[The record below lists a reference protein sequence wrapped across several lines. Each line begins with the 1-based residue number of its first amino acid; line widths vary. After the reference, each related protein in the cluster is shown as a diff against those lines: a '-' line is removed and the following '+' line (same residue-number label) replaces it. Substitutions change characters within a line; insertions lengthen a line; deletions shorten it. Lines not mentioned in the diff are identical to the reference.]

1 MITRSLEDDFVI
13 EICFSKCLGKNKQTT
28 HFLSFHIIIKLDLRL
43 FLPVG
48 LSTSLWWKGEM
59 KDRVKEFYPRH
70 VAEVAY
76 TTRLENESLDEIMW
90 CDRSKEAL

>member
-70 VAEVAY
+70 VGEVAY
-76 TTRLENESLDEIMW
+76 TMRLEDESLDEIIW

>member
-1 MITRSLEDDFVI
+1 MFGE
-13 EICFSKCLGKNKQTT
+13 KQTNNT
-28 HFLSFHIIIKLDLRL
+28 FLSFHIIIKLDLRL
-43 FLPVG
+43 FLPFG

-76 TTRLENESLDEIMW
+76 TMRLENESSDEIIW

>member
-1 MITRSLEDDFVI
+1 MI
-13 EICFSKCLGKNKQTT
+13 EICFSKCLGENKQTT

-43 FLPVG
+43 FFPVG

-59 KDRVKEFYPRH
+59 KGRVKEFHPRH

-76 TTRLENESLDEIMW
+76 TMRLENESLDEIMW

>member
-1 MITRSLEDDFVI
+1 MFGE
-13 EICFSKCLGKNKQTT
+13 KQTNNT
-28 HFLSFHIIIKLDLRL
+28 FLSFHIIIKLDLRL

-59 KDRVKEFYPRH
+59 KDRVKEFYLRH

-76 TTRLENESLDEIMW
+76 TVRLENESLDEIIW

>member
-1 MITRSLEDDFVI
+1 MINRSLEDDFVI
-13 EICFSKCLGKNKQTT
+13 EMFFSKCLGEKQTNNT
-28 HFLSFHIIIKLDLRL
+28 FLSFHIIIKLDLRL

-70 VAEVAY
+70 VGEVAY
-76 TTRLENESLDEIMW
+76 TMRLEDESLDEIIW